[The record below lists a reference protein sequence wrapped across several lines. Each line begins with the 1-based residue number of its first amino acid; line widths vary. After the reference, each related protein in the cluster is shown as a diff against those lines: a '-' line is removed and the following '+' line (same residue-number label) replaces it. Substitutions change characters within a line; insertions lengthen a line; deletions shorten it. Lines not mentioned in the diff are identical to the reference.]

1 MNLLKTSIG
10 ITKTIKNVSRFREI
24 LSVLARHG
32 FDEFIIKSKL
42 HLYIP
47 NFVIPKSRFKNK
59 TENLSDYDFWKS
71 VGFRLRSAF
80 EELGPSFIKVGQLLS
95 TREDILN
102 PGLIQELKLLQD
114 KARPIKFSDAREVI
128 AKNLDKNIDEVYEFI
143 DETPIGVASIGVVY
157 KARLKTGEDVVIKV
171 RRPNIRKTII
181 NDFEIISFIVNQIEK
196 VSDEFKFL
204 GVSRAIN
211 DFFKSIQLEL
221 NFLFEANN
229 NQKLKNNISK
239 IDTEKIFNIPNIY
252 KEFSSE
258 KILVMDFLDGKS
270 FNEIEN
276 IEDFPVLKEK
286 LLKGVKLFL
295 HTMLTDGFFHAD
307 LHGGNFFNMENEQI
321 GLIDFGLVGVLS
333 KKNRSNLVA
342 ILYAILTNNYENLVY
357 EFLDVADYD
366 GIPDHEVLVRDL
378 RDALMPF
385 IGMSVQEIDATALTH
400 SLVST
405 LSKHQIYLPRE
416 WFIIFRAIMT
426 LDGVGK
432 SLDIDL
438 NIFEIIDSEIQG
450 IMAEL
455 VSKESMMEEVAWL
468 GRDTINSLR
477 IIPRHLRWMLKEF
490 SKRKY
495 TVEVN
500 LSGMNKEVSGLTRSI
515 YFFALILLCSTFFIS
530 GAMMAKDVSI
540 VTFNDIPMLTTVC
553 WSLSLLTFIRASI
566 LFKVK

>member
-24 LSVLARHG
+24 LSVFARHG
-32 FDEFIIKSKL
+32 FDELIINSKL

-59 TENLSDYDFWKS
+59 SDDLSDYDFWKS

-95 TREDILN
+95 TREDILDAA
-102 PGLIQELKLLQD
+102 LIQELKLLQD
-114 KARPIKFSDAREVI
+114 RAKAIEFSAAKKVI
-128 AKNLDKNIDEVYEFI
+128 IDNLDVNIDDVYEYI
-143 DETPIGVASIGVVY
+143 NEEPIGVASIGVVY
-157 KARLKTGEDVVIKV
+157 KARLKSGEDVVIKV
-171 RRPNIRKTII
+171 RRPNISETIV
-181 NDFEIISFIVNQIEK
+181 NDFEIISFIVNKIEK
-196 VSDEFKFL
+196 VSEEFRYL

-229 NQKLKNNISK
+229 NRKLKNNISK
-239 IDTEKIFNIPNIY
+239 IDTENIFKIPNVY
-252 KEFSSE
+252 KEYSSE
-258 KILVMDFLDGKS
+258 KILVMEFLDGTP

-276 IEDFPVLKEK
+276 IEDYPVLKEK
-286 LLKGVKLFL
+286 LLKGIKLFL

-307 LHGGNFFNMENEQI
+307 LHGGNFFNLKNDQI

-342 ILYAILTNNYENLVY
+342 ILFAILTNNYENLVF

-450 IMAEL
+450 IMAQL

-468 GRDTINSLR
+468 GRDSINSLR
-477 IIPRHLRWMLKEF
+477 IIPRHIRWMLKEF

-500 LSGMNKEVSGLTRSI
+500 LSGMNKEVSSLTKSV

-540 VTFNDIPMLTTVC
+540 VTVNDIPLLTSVC
-553 WSLSLLTFIRASI
+553 WALSFVTLVRASFI
-566 LFKVK
+566 FKLK